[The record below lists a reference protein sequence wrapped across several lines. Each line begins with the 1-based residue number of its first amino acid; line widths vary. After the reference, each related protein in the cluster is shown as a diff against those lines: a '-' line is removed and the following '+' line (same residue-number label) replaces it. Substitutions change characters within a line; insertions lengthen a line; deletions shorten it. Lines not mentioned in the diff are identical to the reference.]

1 MRANLRAADAVCKRL
16 HGRSRRPLAAVSRPR
31 PGLETLRSSTGGV
44 GLETLRSSTGETLTP
59 VEEARQRRLET
70 AALGLETLRS
80 STGETLR
87 SSTGGRFAP
96 GPAHARLPT
105 IGGIRTTSSRAD
117 DEGSARAYAR
127 QVNSSATS
135 ASASA
140 SAVAGA
146 AAASAPRS
154 RGNLSTLL
162 QFIAMGLVWGS
173 SFLFMKVALEG
184 VSFGQVA
191 WSRTVL
197 GGLALGV
204 IVLIMRPRVARP
216 DGTPGPVLP
225 RERIVWVHFLVVS
238 VTTCVIPYLC
248 FAWAEQYVSSSLAS
262 IYNATTPIM
271 TALMATLVFRVERL
285 GLSRWAGVG
294 VGILGVVVVIGPWQ
308 YSALTGS
315 LAGQLACLVA
325 TLCYG
330 FTFGYQRRFLS
341 HRPIAPATFAFL
353 SIGVSAVVML
363 VLTPWLALDAVDL
376 DLAAGGDG
384 WPIVGSLLAL
394 GVLGTGLAYIWNIN
408 VLRAWGP
415 TATSTV
421 TYVTPI
427 VGVALGFV
435 LLGERFSWHEPIGAL
450 LVLLGILLAQGRL
463 RMPRRR
469 ARG

>member
-1 MRANLRAADAVCKRL
+1 MN
-16 HGRSRRPLAAVSRPR
+16 
-31 PGLETLRSSTGGV
+31 SST
-44 GLETLRSSTGETLTP
+44 TP
-59 VEEARQRRLET
+59 
-70 AALGLETLRS
+70 
-80 STGETLR
+80 
-87 SSTGGRFAP
+87 
-96 GPAHARLPT
+96 
-105 IGGIRTTSSRAD
+105 TTSAP
-117 DEGSARAYAR
+117 
-127 QVNSSATS
+127 
-135 ASASA
+135 
-140 SAVAGA
+140 A
-146 AAASAPRS
+146 ANGGPAASAPRQPK
-154 RGNLSTLL
+154 RLSTWL

-197 GGLALGV
+197 GALALGI
-204 IVLIMRPRVARP
+204 IVLIMRPRVPAA

-225 RERIVWVHFLVVS
+225 RERIVWLHFLVVS

-285 GLSRWAGVG
+285 GLGRWAGVG
-294 VGILGVVVVIGPWQ
+294 VGILGVIVVIGPWQ

-330 FTFGYQRRFLS
+330 FTFGYQRKFLS
-341 HRPIAPATFAFL
+341 QRPIAPATFAFL

-363 VLTPWLALDAVDL
+363 ALTPWLALEPVDL

-384 WPIVGSLLAL
+384 WLILGALLAL

-421 TYVTPI
+421 TYVTPV
-427 VGVALGFV
+427 VGVALGV
-435 LLGERFSWHEPIGAL
+435 ALLGERFSWHEPIGAA
-450 LVLLGILLAQGRL
+450 LVLLGILLTQGRL

-469 ARG
+469 ARA